1 VLVLATTPSEL
12 SKWLTVDP
20 VARAADQQDTCRVG
34 YVAFTGAREM
44 LCLACLK
51 PLDDKTR
58 QLVIDR
64 RIMILPASGV
74 DDNLTLR

>member
-1 VLVLATTPSEL
+1 MATPSEVR
-12 SKWLTVDP
+12 KWLTVDRA
-20 VARAADQQDTCRVG
+20 ARAADEQDTCRVG
-34 YVAFTGAREM
+34 YVALTRAREM

-64 RIMILPASGV
+64 GITFLPWQGV
-74 DDNLTLR
+74 SDGLMRY